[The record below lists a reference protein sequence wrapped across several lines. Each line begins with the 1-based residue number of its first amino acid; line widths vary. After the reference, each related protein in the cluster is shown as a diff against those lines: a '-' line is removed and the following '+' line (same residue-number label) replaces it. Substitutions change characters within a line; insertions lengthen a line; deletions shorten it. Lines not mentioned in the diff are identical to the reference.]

1 MIPESTAAPHDSTDA
16 GGSATDASREHA
28 ERVADLFKVLG
39 DTTRVLMLQ
48 ALLRGEEF
56 CVHEL
61 ADAVNMSPSAVS
73 HHLRILRHFDLI
85 RYRKDGR
92 EVYYRP
98 HDEHVG
104 QLIGVCSEHI
114 LHSRGLPTGV
124 VDHV

>member
-1 MIPESTAAPHDSTDA
+1 MIPTSTAAPHDS
-16 GGSATDASREHA
+16 TDASREHA

-39 DTTRVLMLQ
+39 DTTRVLILQ
-48 ALLRGEEF
+48 ALLRGKEL

-61 ADAVNMSPSAVS
+61 ADAVDMSPSAVS

-114 LHSRGLPTGV
+114 LHSRGMLPEGANH
-124 VDHV
+124 D